1 MIDFNSYNKLEN
13 ETYLTIMRY
22 RANKLLLAFQQA
34 GLTDCKVISYEDKLA
49 PEIKAKFK
57 EGSDRRNALF
67 ISHFS
72 LDDAEEI
79 VNLAGCD
86 EDVHKTMEEKQ
97 RWARENYNKHCA
109 PGEEIWPDEE

>member
-22 RANKLLLAFQQA
+22 RANKLRLALQQA
-34 GLTDCKVISYEDKLA
+34 GVTDCKVISYEDKLA
-49 PEIKAKFK
+49 PEIKAKFN

-72 LDDAEEI
+72 TEDAKEI
-79 VNLAGCD
+79 VELAAYD
-86 EDVHKTMEEKQ
+86 KDVYMEMEEKR
-97 RWARENYNKHCA
+97 RWAEATYEKSCA
-109 PGEEIWPDEE
+109 PGEE